1 MVYLS
6 VCHMYRV
13 LFCFLSFLV
22 LVCKMLEERL
32 MRTKSGNFR
41 GVLFLVLLS
50 LKLFLQD
57 CLLNASE
64 EFPQMHVNIEDQRWA
79 KFSVE

>member
-41 GVLFLVLLS
+41 GVLFFGVAFI
-50 LKLFLQD
+50 KAVFTGLFAQ
-57 CLLNASE
+57 C
-64 EFPQMHVNIEDQRWA
+64 
-79 KFSVE
+79 